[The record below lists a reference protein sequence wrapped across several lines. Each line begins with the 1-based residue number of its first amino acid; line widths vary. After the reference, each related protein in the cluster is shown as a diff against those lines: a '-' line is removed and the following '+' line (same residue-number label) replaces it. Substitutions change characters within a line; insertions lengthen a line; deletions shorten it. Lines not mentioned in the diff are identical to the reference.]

1 MGALRRRMQEELRL
15 RGMSERTIESY
26 VGAVRRFALHYERSP
41 ERLGREEVR
50 TYLLYLAEERKLAP
64 ASVNQALSA
73 LRFFYVDVLGR
84 ELAVARLPR
93 QKRKDSL
100 PVVLTEAEVARLLG
114 APMSLKLRSVL
125 MTLYSAALR
134 LGEATRLQ
142 PTDVDSGSMSIR
154 IRNGKGGRDRTV
166 MLSGK
171 LLVVLREYWKLYRPR
186 RWLFYGKTKQ
196 RPIDPR
202 TVQRR
207 ITVAAQS
214 AGLRKRVTPH
224 TLRHSCATH
233 LMEQGASL
241 RHIQELLGHKS
252 VRTTQRYTRVSP
264 ARLAAVLSPLDR
276 LPLEHLTA
284 DD

>member
-1 MGALRRRMQEELRL
+1 MGALRRRMEEELRL
-15 RGMSERTIESY
+15 RGLSEKTVVTY
-26 VGAVRRFALHYERSP
+26 VGTVRRFAEHYGRSP
-41 ERLGREEVR
+41 DRLGREEVR
-50 TYLLYLAEERKLAP
+50 RYLLYLAEERKLAP
-64 ASVNQALSA
+64 SSVNQALSA

-100 PVVLTEAEVARLLG
+100 PVVLTEAEVARLLA
-114 APMSLKLRSVL
+114 APMSLKLRSIL
-125 MTLYSAALR
+125 MTLYSSALR
-134 LGEATRLQ
+134 LGEATRLE
-142 PTDVDSGSMSIR
+142 PTDIDSESMTIR
-154 IRNGKGGRDRTV
+154 IRDGKGGRDRTV

-171 LLVVLREYWKLYRPR
+171 LLLVLREYWKLYRPR
-186 RWLFYGKTKQ
+186 RWLFYGKTKE

-207 ITVAAQS
+207 ITVVAQS
-214 AGLRKRVTPH
+214 VGLRKRVTPH

-241 RHIQELLGHKS
+241 RHIQEILGHKS
-252 VRTTQRYTRVSP
+252 VRTTQRYTRISP
-264 ARLAAVLSPLDR
+264 ARVAAVLSPLDR
-276 LPLEHLTA
+276 LPLEAMTA

>member
-1 MGALRRRMQEELRL
+1 MSVLRRRMEEELRL
-15 RGMSERTIESY
+15 RGMSEKTVVTY
-26 VGAVRRFALHYERSP
+26 VGTVRRFAEHFSRSP
-41 ERLGREEVR
+41 DRLGREEVR
-50 TYLLYLAEERKLAP
+50 RYLLYLAEERKLAP
-64 ASVNQALSA
+64 SSVNQALSA
-73 LRFFYVDVLGR
+73 LRFFYMDVLNR

-114 APMSLKLRSVL
+114 APMSLKLRSIL

-142 PTDVDSGSMSIR
+142 PTDIDSASMSIR
-154 IRNGKGGRDRTV
+154 VRNGKGGRDRTV

-171 LLVVLREYWKLYRPR
+171 LLLVLREYWRVYRPR
-186 RWLFYGKTKQ
+186 RWLFYGKTKE

-214 AGLRKRVTPH
+214 VGLRKRVTPH

-264 ARLAAVLSPLDR
+264 ARVAAVLSPLDR
-276 LPLEHLTA
+276 LPLADLTA

>member
-1 MGALRRRMQEELRL
+1 MSVLRRRMEEELRL
-15 RGMSERTIESY
+15 RGMSEKTVVTY
-26 VGAVRRFALHYERSP
+26 VGTVRRFAEHFSRSP
-41 ERLGREEVR
+41 DRLGREEVR
-50 TYLLYLAEERKLAP
+50 RYLLYLAEERKLAP
-64 ASVNQALSA
+64 SSVNQALSA
-73 LRFFYVDVLGR
+73 LRFFYMDVLDR
-84 ELAVARLPR
+84 EFAVARLPR

-114 APMSLKLRSVL
+114 APMSLKLRSIL

-142 PTDVDSGSMSIR
+142 PTDIDSASMSIR
-154 IRNGKGGRDRTV
+154 VRNGKGGRDRTV

-171 LLVVLREYWKLYRPR
+171 LLLVLREYWRVYRPR
-186 RWLFYGKTKQ
+186 RWLFYGKTKE

-214 AGLRKRVTPH
+214 VGLRKRVTPH

-264 ARLAAVLSPLDR
+264 ARVAAVLSPLDR
-276 LPLEHLTA
+276 LPLADLTA

>member
-264 ARLAAVLSPLDR
+264 ARVAAVLSPLDR

>member
-1 MGALRRRMQEELRL
+1 MGALRRRMEEELRL
-15 RGMSERTIESY
+15 RGMSEKTVVTY
-26 VGAVRRFALHYERSP
+26 VGIVRRFAEHYGRSP
-41 ERLGREEVR
+41 DRLGREEVR
-50 TYLLYLAEERKLAP
+50 TFLLYLTEDRQLAP
-64 ASVNQALSA
+64 SSVNQALSA

-84 ELAVARLPR
+84 DLAVMRLPR
-93 QKRKDSL
+93 PKRKETL

-114 APMSLKLRSVL
+114 APMPLKIRSIL

-134 LGEATRLQ
+134 LGEATRLA
-142 PTDVDSGSMSIR
+142 PTDVDSESMTLR
-154 IRNGKGGRDRTV
+154 IRDGKGGRDRTV

-171 LLVVLREYWKLYRPR
+171 LLLVLREYWKLYRPR
-186 RWLFYGKTKQ
+186 RWLFYGKTKE

-207 ITVAAQS
+207 ITLVAQS
-214 AGLRKRVTPH
+214 VGLRKRVTPH

-252 VRTTQRYTRVSP
+252 VRTTQRYTRISP
-264 ARLAAVLSPLDR
+264 GWVAAVLSPLDR
-276 LPLEHLTA
+276 LPLEAMTA